1 MGTPEFA
8 VAILDVLVKNTNVVL
23 VVTQPDKIGNRGKIS
38 CCEVKKYA
46 VDKKIEVFQPV
57 RIKEEY
63 QEILKYK
70 PDIIVTCAYGQILPK
85 ELIFAPFYKTIN
97 VHGSILPK
105 YRGGAPIQRA
115 IINGDDVT
123 GITIMK
129 TDTGMDNG
137 DILYQEKIDILDS
150 DTYDSLAS
158 KMSILGA
165 KCLIKVLPSIFD
177 SSIESRKQDSSF
189 VTFAN
194 IIKKEDEIIDFNLTA
209 KEVVNK
215 IRGLSS
221 NPGAYAM
228 LDNERVKIYFARIG
242 DVTSNRCG
250 EIIRVGKEGI
260 VVAACDREVIITDIG
275 MPNKKR
281 MSVLD
286 MLNGYKKDLVG
297 KVFNL

>member
-1 MGTPEFA
+1 M
-8 VAILDVLVKNTNVVL
+8 
-23 VVTQPDKIGNRGKIS
+23 
-38 CCEVKKYA
+38 
-46 VDKKIEVFQPV
+46 
-57 RIKEEY
+57 
-63 QEILKYK
+63 
-70 PDIIVTCAYGQILPK
+70 
-85 ELIFAPFYKTIN
+85 
-97 VHGSILPK
+97 
-105 YRGGAPIQRA
+105 
-115 IINGDDVT
+115 
-123 GITIMK
+123 
-129 TDTGMDNG
+129 
-137 DILYQEKIDILDS
+137 
-150 DTYDSLAS
+150 
-158 KMSILGA
+158 
-165 KCLIKVLPSIFD
+165 
-177 SSIESRKQDSSF
+177 
-189 VTFAN
+189 
-194 IIKKEDEIIDFNLTA
+194 TA